1 MVRRRNGL
9 LELRENEQ
17 KTLLALEKLK
27 GKAPVKQV
35 VKVSGLAH
43 AAVMRGVLSLTENN
57 LIFVHEQKQTL
68 ISLSEEGNY
77 HAKNGLPER
86 RLLLSLTKI
95 GGESAVNSV
104 VEDAGLEKK
113 FISVALGWLNRKG
126 WATIKQGK
134 LIILK
139 TAPLGEDENLL
150 ELLIENRK
158 MVVEELSPDLQKS
171 ISLLKGRRL
180 VEIEEKTLRE
190 LELTTEGWNLVKK
203 GITIQKE
210 VSQLTPEL
218 IRSGKWKNLK
228 LRRFDVTAPG
238 PVIYPGKIHPVQ
250 QIIQQVKEIF
260 LEMGFTEIR
269 GDMIETAFWN
279 FDALFQPQDH
289 PARDMV
295 DTFYLS
301 QPNLGKLPKKTVV
314 DAVAKTHENGWI
326 TGSRGW
332 EYKWSKQE
340 AKKLV
345 LRTHTTAATIRYL
358 TEHKEPPVKVF
369 SVDRVYRN
377 EKLDYK
383 HLAEFHQIEGIIMD
397 RKVTLKDLMGTLKE
411 FYKKL
416 ELEKVQFWPSYFPY
430 TEPSLQSTVYVP
442 ELNNWVELCG
452 MGIFRPEVLVPL
464 GINHP
469 VLAWGGGLER
479 LILLK
484 LGLEDIRLLYKN
496 DLGWIR
502 RNPICQQ

>member
-1 MVRRRNGL
+1 VP
-9 LELRENEQ
+9 ELRENEQ
-17 KTLLALEKLK
+17 KTLLALETLK
-27 GKAPVKQV
+27 GKAPVEQIV
-35 VKVSGLAH
+35 EVSGLAH
-43 AAVMRGVLSLTENN
+43 AAVMRGVLSLTENK
-57 LIFVHEQKQTL
+57 LIVTHEQKQTL
-68 ISLSEEGNY
+68 VSLTEEGSC

-86 RLLLSLTKI
+86 RLLNALTKL
-95 GGESAVNSV
+95 GGEAPANSV
-104 VEDAGLEKK
+104 VAEAGLEKK
-113 FISVALGWLNRKG
+113 FVSVALGWLNRKG
-126 WATIKQGK
+126 WASIKQGK
-134 LIILK
+134 L
-139 TAPLGEDENLL
+139 APLMTPSLGDDEKLL
-150 ELLIENRK
+150 QLLTK
-158 MVVEELSPDLQKS
+158 KSPLTVEELSPELQKS
-171 ISLLKGRRL
+171 ISVLKGRRL
-180 VEIEEKTLRE
+180 VEIEEKTLRA
-190 LELTTEGWNLVKK
+190 LELTDDGWALVKK
-203 GITIQKE
+203 GINVQEE

-218 IRSGKWKNLK
+218 IRTGDWRNVK

-238 PVIYPGKIHPVQ
+238 PVSYPGKIHPVQ

-269 GDMIETAFWN
+269 GDMVETAFWN

-301 QPNLGKLPKKTVV
+301 YPKQGRLPKKAVV
-314 DAVAKTHENGWI
+314 DAVAKTHENGWT

-332 EYKWSKQE
+332 EYKWSSDE

-345 LRTHTTAATIRYL
+345 LRTHTTATTIRYL

-397 RKVTLKDLMGTLKE
+397 RKVTLRDLMGTLKE
-411 FYKKL
+411 FYQKL
-416 ELEKVQFWPSYFPY
+416 GLEKVQFWPSYFPY

-442 ELNNWVELCG
+442 ELKNWVELCG
-452 MGIFRPEVLVPL
+452 MGIFRPEVLAPL
-464 GINHP
+464 GVKHP

-502 RNPICQQ
+502 RTPVCQR

>member
-1 MVRRRNGL
+1 VS
-9 LELRENEQ
+9 ELRENEQ

-27 GKAPVKQV
+27 GKAAVKKI

-43 AAVMRGVLSLTENN
+43 AAVMRGVLSLTENK
-57 LIFVHEQKQTL
+57 LIVTHEQKQTL
-68 ISLSEEGNY
+68 ISLTEEGSY

-86 RLLLSLTKI
+86 LILNSLIKL
-95 GGESAVNSV
+95 GGEAPVNSV
-104 VEDAGLEKK
+104 VGEAGLVKK
-113 FISVALGWLNRKG
+113 FVSVALGWLNRKS

-134 LIILK
+134 LVSLTMPSI
-139 TAPLGEDENLL
+139 GEDEKLL
-150 ELLIENRK
+150 QLLNKKSPLI
-158 MVVEELSPDLQKS
+158 VEDLSPELQKN
-171 ISLLKGRRL
+171 IAVMKGRRL
-180 VEIEEKTLRE
+180 VEIEEKTLRT
-190 LELTTEGWNLVKK
+190 LELTDDGWALVKK
-203 GITIQKE
+203 GITVQEE

-218 IRSGKWKNLK
+218 IRTGNWKNVN

-238 PVIYPGKIHPVQ
+238 PVSYPGKIHPVQ

-269 GDMIETAFWN
+269 GDMVETAFWN

-301 QPNLGKLPKKTVV
+301 NPKQGRLPKKEVV

-332 EYKWSKQE
+332 EYQWSARE

-345 LRTHTTAATIRYL
+345 LRTHTTATTIRYL

-397 RKVTLKDLMGTLKE
+397 RKVTLRDLMGTLKE
-411 FYKKL
+411 FYQKL
-416 ELEKVQFWPSYFPY
+416 GMEKVQFWPSYFPY

-442 ELNNWVELCG
+442 ELKNWVELCG
-452 MGIFRPEVLVPL
+452 MGIFRPEVLAPL
-464 GINHP
+464 GVKHP

-502 RNPICQQ
+502 RTPICPR